1 MTPRTAGVDRYA
13 KYLLT
18 GPLNVSIHLTNPTVE
33 FSALCKALAEHNT
46 QIRRFKLTAHTAM
59 MAGAIVHDVFLNAEP
74 IQALEILGV
83 LLECESSDPL
93 DAIWPRLDLVLADAD
108 TKFPN
113 LRKLH
118 MNSFYDSVPMLP
130 LSASLS
136 FMTTLVL
143 DGSLEKVISSPPLI
157 AALLHCTPQL
167 ESLWMKHHYWENL
180 KDVSDWGEVKGRSG
194 IPPNIQLPKL
204 KHLAVSVPGT
214 ACDLIGCITAPALKN
229 LHLDGSR
236 GPTYGDSPERPDV
249 EWSEWVVRSLH
260 NALNLFAQRCQNV
273 RRFAVTRTYLSQAGW
288 EWILFGEDGSRP
300 PFPML
305 ESISLHGMF
314 RSVHRTWN
322 GFDDQLLEK
331 FARDPKIPL
340 KRLVFLNCK
349 FPLKASVLA
358 EAFRASGAKELE
370 CDMYVPQWEDEGE
383 QLKELGVSL
392 TRWHPSAVVE
402 DKWWTHG
409 HSVDVTDDEV
419 YDLVITLRI
428 ITCAQQGHP
437 AR

>member
-1 MTPRTAGVDRYA
+1 
-13 KYLLT
+13 
-18 GPLNVSIHLTNPTVE
+18 
-33 FSALCKALAEHNT
+33 
-46 QIRRFKLTAHTAM
+46 
-59 MAGAIVHDVFLNAEP
+59 
-74 IQALEILGV
+74 
-83 LLECESSDPL
+83 
-93 DAIWPRLDLVLADAD
+93 
-108 TKFPN
+108 
-113 LRKLH
+113 

-136 FMTTLVL
+136 FMTTLIL

-180 KDVSDWGEVKGRSG
+180 KDVSDWGAVKGRSG
-194 IPPNIQLPKL
+194 ISPNIQLPKL

-214 ACDLIGCITAPALKN
+214 ACDLIGCITAPALED

-236 GPTYGDSPERPDV
+236 GPTYGDSPERPDF

-260 NALNLFAQRCQNV
+260 NALK
-273 RRFAVTRTYLSQAGW
+273 LSQAGW
-288 EWILFGEDGSRP
+288 EWILFGEDGSGP

-314 RSVHRTWN
+314 GYVHGTWN

-340 KRLVFLNCK
+340 KRFVFLNCK

-358 EAFRASGAKELE
+358 GAFRASGAKELE

-383 QLKELGVSL
+383 QLEELGVSL

-402 DKWWTHG
+402 NKWWTHG
-409 HSVDVTDDEV
+409 HSVDVS
-419 YDLVITLRI
+419 YI
-428 ITCAQQGHP
+428 
-437 AR
+437 ARPSAGVGLGEN

>member
-1 MTPRTAGVDRYA
+1 MCG
-13 KYLLT
+13 
-18 GPLNVSIHLTNPTVE
+18 G
-33 FSALCKALAEHNT
+33 
-46 QIRRFKLTAHTAM
+46 
-59 MAGAIVHDVFLNAEP
+59 
-74 IQALEILGV
+74 
-83 LLECESSDPL
+83 
-93 DAIWPRLDLVLADAD
+93 
-108 TKFPN
+108 
-113 LRKLH
+113 
-118 MNSFYDSVPMLP
+118 
-130 LSASLS
+130 SLS
-136 FMTTLVL
+136 LGHTC
-143 DGSLEKVISSPPLI
+143 
-157 AALLHCTPQL
+157 H
-167 ESLWMKHHYWENL
+167 
-180 KDVSDWGEVKGRSG
+180 
-194 IPPNIQLPKL
+194 KL
-204 KHLAVSVPGT
+204 G
-214 ACDLIGCITAPALKN
+214 GN
-229 LHLDGSR
+229 
-236 GPTYGDSPERPDV
+236 
-249 EWSEWVVRSLH
+249 
-260 NALNLFAQRCQNV
+260 
-273 RRFAVTRTYLSQAGW
+273 
-288 EWILFGEDGSRP
+288 GEDGNRP
-300 PFPML
+300 SFPML

-314 RSVHRTWN
+314 RYVHRTWN

-358 EAFRASGAKELE
+358 EAFRASGAKEQE